1 MKARNKILIAL
12 GVLLGLVAAAPWL
25 VPTSAWKG
33 PLEEAVSR
41 ALDAP
46 VTLGA
51 IDVVLLPL
59 PHATLKDM
67 DVGKGAITLT
77 AAAAYPE
84 LLSLFSSPRRM
95 RRVELK
101 QLQINPEGLAILQR
115 LAEQPSSG
123 PSPVEIARLNAQDV
137 RVTLAAGPLPAVKAT
152 VELGAQNQP
161 QKLELSTTDGK
172 ARMVAVPQGEAWTL
186 DIAARDWALPFG
198 PPLVLT
204 ELKANGR
211 VEKQQLVLPAITAT
225 LYGGQVAGNAELD
238 WAKGMRLAGRAKVST
253 LDIAPVLAALKL
265 KASLS
270 GRLDADGSFRAQ
282 AAKPAALA
290 DALQVDAAFKVD
302 NGVLHGF
309 DLANAAKNLLKGGG
323 GGGQTRFDQLTGN
336 VNLAGRAVRLRN
348 LKVASG
354 VLDARGNVDVSAS
367 KQLGG
372 RVDVDIKGTAGLVGV
387 PLAVSGTVSD
397 PVLMPTRGAMAGA
410 AIGTV
415 LLPGV
420 GTSVGSS
427 IGDKIGRM
435 FGK

>member
-1 MKARNKILIAL
+1 MKARNKFLIGL
-12 GVLLGLVAAAPWL
+12 GVVLGLAAAAPWL

-33 PLEEAVSR
+33 PLEEAVSK

-59 PHATLKDM
+59 PHATLKDL
-67 DVGKGAITLT
+67 DVGKGAITLS

-84 LLSLFSSPRRM
+84 LLSLFSSPRRL

-101 QLQINPEGLAILQR
+101 RLDINPEGLAILQR
-115 LAEQPSSG
+115 LAEKPSSG
-123 PSPVEIARLNAQDV
+123 PPPVEIALLNAQDV
-137 RVTLAAGPLPAVKAT
+137 HVTLAAGPLPPVKAT

-161 QKLELSTTDGK
+161 QKVELATLDGN
-172 ARMVAVPQGEAWTL
+172 ARASAVPQGEAWML
-186 DIAARDWALPFG
+186 DVLAKDWTLPFG
-198 PPLVLT
+198 PALVLT

-238 WAKGMRLAGRAKVST
+238 WAKGMRLAGKAKISG
-253 LDIAPVLAALKL
+253 LDIAPALAALKL

-270 GRLDADGSFRAQ
+270 GRLDADGGFRAQ

-290 DALQVDAAFKVD
+290 DALQADIAFKVD

-309 DLANAAKNLLKGGG
+309 DLSNAAKNLIKGGG

-367 KQLGG
+367 KQLAG

-387 PLAVSGTVSD
+387 PLAVSGTVAD
-397 PVLMPTRGAMAGA
+397 PVLMPTKGAMAGA
-410 AIGTV
+410 AVGTV

-435 FGK
+435 FDK